1 MQSEF
6 YSWSE
11 LFPDYEKRHEMMRE
25 SAIAFFQEDDELSLA
40 EE

>member
-11 LFPDYEKRHEMMRE
+11 LFPDYDTRMKMI
-25 SAIAFFQEDDELSLA
+25 SAATIAQLDEENELSLA

>member
-11 LFPDYEKRHEMMRE
+11 LFPDYDTRMNAMMQ
-25 SAIAFFQEDDELSLA
+25 SAIAFFEEDDELSLA